1 MTDQIVSSAPLTV
14 SSSPL
19 PPDALNSAG
28 RITVATEFGLN
39 PGGVLTQM
47 ARLTVAST
55 LTTIN
60 QTYDCWVWDG
70 ATEVPASIFVWN
82 GSQEVPSSLDVV

>member
-19 PPDALNSAG
+19 PPNVLNSAG
-28 RITVATEFGLN
+28 LITVATEFGLN

-55 LTTIN
+55 LTTVS
-60 QTYDCWVWDG
+60 QTHDCWVWDG
-70 ATEVPASIFVWN
+70 SQEVPASVSVWD
-82 GSQEVPSSLDVV
+82 GAAETSAGLEVV